1 MYTRLKLMLAAG
13 TAFALAAPSVAQ
25 QGMHGS
31 VPAADKEFMVKAAQ
45 GGLGEVVLGRLAQ
58 SHGST
63 AGAKRFGQQMVKD
76 HSKANAE
83 LKQVAARQGVTL
95 PAAPG
100 PEEQAAKARL
110 AGLSGTAFDKAYIS
124 DMVEDHEKDV
134 ADFKKE
140 AATGKDPAVKAFAA
154 KTLPTLQMHLQMARA
169 LNGGGANHK

>member
-1 MYTRLKLMLAAG
+1 MNVYLKMMAAAG
-13 TAFALAAPSVAQ
+13 VALALAIPAAAQ
-25 QGMHGS
+25 QRGQGK
-31 VPAADKEFMVKAAQ
+31 VPAADKNFMVKAAQ
-45 GGLGEVVLGRLAQ
+45 GGLGEVALGQLAL
-58 SHGST
+58 SRAGS
-63 AGAKRFGQQMVKD
+63 AGAKRFGQRMVKD
-76 HSKANAE
+76 HTKANAQ
-83 LKQVAARQGVTL
+83 LKQVAAKQGVTL

-100 PEEQAAKARL
+100 PEEQATKARL

-169 LNGGGANHK
+169 LNGKSK